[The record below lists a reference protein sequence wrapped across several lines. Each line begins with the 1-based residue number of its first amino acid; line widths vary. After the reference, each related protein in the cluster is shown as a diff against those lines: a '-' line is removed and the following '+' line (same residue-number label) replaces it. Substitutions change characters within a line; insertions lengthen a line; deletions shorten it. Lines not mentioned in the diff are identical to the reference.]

1 MNGSKVSAIIK
12 LNMKTV
18 DMKKVYR
25 DYKGKWVALAGPNS
39 NKVVA
44 SSKTLDE
51 VLKKAKEK
59 GFDLP
64 LVTQIPK
71 KVLPI
76 VGPFAFSK

>member
-1 MNGSKVSAIIK
+1 MTAI
-12 LNMKTV
+12 

-25 DYKGKWVALAGPNS
+25 DYKGKWVALEGPGS

-44 SSKTLDE
+44 SAKTLDE
-51 VLKKAKEK
+51 VLKKAKKK
-59 GFDLP
+59 GYDLP

-76 VGPFAFSK
+76 VGPFTFIK

>member
-1 MNGSKVSAIIK
+1 MKAI
-12 LNMKTV
+12 
-18 DMKKVYR
+18 DMKKVYKN
-25 DYKGKWVALAGPNS
+25 YKGKWVALEGPDS

-44 SSKTLDE
+44 AGWTLNE
-51 VLKKAKEK
+51 VLDKAKKK

-76 VGPFAFSK
+76 VGPFTII